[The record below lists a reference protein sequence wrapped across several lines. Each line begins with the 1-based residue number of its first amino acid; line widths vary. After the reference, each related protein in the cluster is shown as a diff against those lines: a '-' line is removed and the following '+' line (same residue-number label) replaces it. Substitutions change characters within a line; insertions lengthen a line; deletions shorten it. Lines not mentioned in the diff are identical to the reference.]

1 LKYGTWLKKKYN
13 VKPKQIVAMDF
24 MNSDKF
30 IFVWF
35 GLWSIGAKPAFIN
48 YNLTGKALTHCIRVS
63 TTTLTL
69 VDPQVEGCV
78 TADVRNKLPNVEFVI
93 FTPVLE
99 AEVEATEGVRAPDWT
114 RSEDKTQNMAKLVF
128 TSGTTGLPKPAIVS
142 WTKTN
147 LGSKIIMNWA
157 AIARSDVFYT
167 VR

>member
-1 LKYGTWLKKKYN
+1 
-13 VKPKQIVAMDF
+13 
-24 MNSDKF
+24 
-30 IFVWF
+30 
-35 GLWSIGAKPAFIN
+35 
-48 YNLTGKALTHCIRVS
+48 VS

-147 LGSKIIMNWA
+147 VGSKILTNWA